1 MAIGP
6 FYTIQYGRGGPFDNI
21 SIWNI
26 WIYLYSSHLGKLLY
40 HSIVYIIV
48 LKYILINNILN
59 IFYGQLIP

>member
-26 WIYLYSSHLGKLLY
+26 WIYLYSHLGKLLY

-59 IFYGQLIP
+59 LFYGQLIP